1 MMQNTDSHIQILVH
15 TTIVTWYLTMMLKT
29 YTLEKTVPLEDGSG
43 KFGFCH
49 AEKLRESLSSHTAQ
63 NSTTKE

>member
-1 MMQNTDSHIQILVH
+1 MMHSPESHVQLLVH

-29 YTLEKTVPLEDGSG
+29 HTVEKIDPLTGGFG
-43 KFGFCH
+43 KPGFRH
-49 AEKLRESLSSHTAQ
+49 AEKLSEHLTSYTAQ

>member
-1 MMQNTDSHIQILVH
+1 
-15 TTIVTWYLTMMLKT
+15 MMLKT

-43 KFGFCH
+43 KPGFCH
-49 AEKLRESLSSHTAQ
+49 AEKLSERLTSHTAQ